1 MQLGEASPPISLD
14 LDAATRRVLW
24 THVVDALEQYVE
36 DVRSLPIAPRC
47 EPGVVR
53 SALADLTPDAPMTP
67 EEAVRWV
74 VDCMR
79 NQQVHA
85 AHPGYFGLFVPAPS
99 AIGIVAE
106 ALAAGFNPQLASW
119 SHAPFGVAAEEWVV
133 RVVSRRLGFSV
144 PMEGTITTGGSEANL
159 TALLVA
165 LHRFYPR
172 ASAEGLTGLESRP
185 CLYASAEA
193 HHSWL
198 KAARVAGL
206 GDQAVRSVACDR
218 DFKMNVGAL
227 RRMLLEDRTRGLS
240 PFMVVATVGTTSC
253 GAIDPLRE
261 LRNVAAAEDLWLHA
275 DGAWGAAA
283 GFSATHRHV
292 VASLA
297 DADSVTI
304 DAHKW
309 MSVPMGAGL
318 YLSRHPGGLRAVF
331 ATNPHYLPASSSG
344 EAVTEPYQES
354 IQWSR
359 RFSGLKILLLLMT
372 SGWAG
377 VAEAIDSCFL
387 QGTGLRAALR
397 ERGWIVVNKTPLPV
411 VCFRDDM
418 GGGHSPSHHAEIV
431 ANVNRRGKVWISPV
445 HLPGVGEV
453 IRACV
458 CNYRTGPPD
467 IDVLIEELEE
477 ARSVACGGAS

>member
-1 MQLGEASPPISLD
+1 MQPGEASPPISLD

-24 THVVDALEQYVE
+24 THVVDALEQYVK

-47 EPGVVR
+47 DPGVVR
-53 SALADLTPDAPMTP
+53 SALADLTPDAPMAP
-67 EEAVRWV
+67 EDAVRWV
-74 VDCMR
+74 VGCMR
-79 NQQVHA
+79 DQQVHA

-99 AIGIVAE
+99 SIGVVAD

-119 SHAPFGVAAEEWVV
+119 SHAPFGVEAEEWVV
-133 RVVSRRLGFSV
+133 RVVARRLGFSDQV
-144 PMEGTITTGGSEANL
+144 EGTVTTGGSEANL

-172 ASAEGLTGLESRP
+172 ASTEGLSGLASQP
-185 CLYASAEA
+185 CLYVSAEA

-198 KAARVAGL
+198 KAARVAGI

-218 DFKMNVGAL
+218 DFRMNVSAL
-227 RRMLLEDRTRGLS
+227 RRMLYEHRKRGLS

-253 GAIDPLRE
+253 GAIDPLNE
-261 LRNVAAAEDLWLHA
+261 LRSIADSEDLWLHA
-275 DGAWGAAA
+275 DAAWGGGAAL
-283 GFSATHRHV
+283 SEIYRHV
-292 VASLA
+292 VAGLP
-297 DADSVTI
+297 DADSITI
-304 DAHKW
+304 DAHKC

-318 YLSRHPGGLRAVF
+318 YLSRHPGWLRAIF
-331 ATNPHYLPASSSG
+331 ATNPHYLPASSSD
-344 EAVTEPYQES
+344 ESVTEPYQES

-377 VAEAIDSCFL
+377 VADAIDSCFV
-387 QGTGLRAALR
+387 QGIGLRAALK
-397 ERGWIVVNKTPLPV
+397 ERGWLVMNKTPLPV
-411 VCFRDDM
+411 VCFRDDLTR
-418 GGGHSPSHHAEIV
+418 GHLPSHHAAIV
-431 ANVNRRGKVWISPV
+431 ANVNRRGKAWISPV
-445 HLPGVGEV
+445 HLDGVGEV

-458 CNYRTGPPD
+458 CNYRTAPHD

-477 ARSVACGGAS
+477 ARSVVLGY